1 MYDLENNGMNRPQFD
16 KYHMIMLFLYQ
27 HDIPIVT
34 SYSVTI
40 SRGQIWQELIS
51 WIESVGEVWLLYSM
65 SSDQCHNQKQSEEIL
80 RWCDLYVDMISS
92 CPAQYVDGNTQMCLL
107 SV

>member
-1 MYDLENNGMNRPQFD
+1 MCTSLNIVLALKVTVKVCLLRVRIDTASPLLQSCHFKDFFLVKISNLHYMYDLENNGINRPQFD

-40 SRGQIWQELIS
+40 SRGQI
-51 WIESVGEVWLLYSM
+51 
-65 SSDQCHNQKQSEEIL
+65 
-80 RWCDLYVDMISS
+80 
-92 CPAQYVDGNTQMCLL
+92 
-107 SV
+107 